1 VVRKRLNSRAL
12 SIIASTAGADSNPD
26 WIRILVANLGV
37 TVEIGTN
44 AFAANAVPV
53 AEPERDRIY
62 SVQTELNPGFA
73 EYQTKTTR
81 VIPAV
86 EFDRTRSLPVPCHGT
101 RTDSESSM

>member
-1 VVRKRLNSRAL
+1 MVRKRLNSRAL
-12 SIIASTAGADSNPD
+12 TIIASKAGADSNPD
-26 WIRILVANLGV
+26 WIRILVANPGV
-37 TVEIGTN
+37 TVEIGAN

-53 AEPERDRIY
+53 AGPERGRIY

-86 EFDRTRSLPVPCHGT
+86 EFDRTQSLRVTCHGT
-101 RTDSESSM
+101 RTDSESM